1 MKVNLHQRVL
11 DFVHLLVQNRL
22 RHYTGAA
29 TSDFLFDKAS
39 SQAILH
45 TERFKAIFKNHIPTD
60 EELIIILLALV
71 PHLQPA
77 FYSHLIQEFFPEG
90 GDFPEFGGVKGLNH
104 RGILPTGETAL
115 FVLAGSNL
123 EKRLP
128 IQTLLHHNAWLSQSG
143 ILQLEPVK
151 AGEPTMSGRLLLDE
165 EVVELFTLG
174 KVLPP
179 RFSNAFAAE
188 RLATEQEWSDLVL
201 NDYTQQ
207 QIRDIQI
214 WLQHNHTLL
223 YSWGMH
229 KKIKPGYRSLFYG
242 PPGTG
247 KTLTATLLGKHTQ
260 LEVFRID
267 LSQTVS
273 KYIGETEK
281 NLSRIFDK
289 AQHKNW
295 ILFFDEAD
303 ALFGKR
309 TNVRDA
315 HDRYANQE
323 VSYLLQRIE
332 SYPGVV
338 ILASN
343 MKSNIDDAMLRRF
356 HSVVHFPKPN
366 AAERLILWEKALPQQ
381 AKLAD
386 AVDLANIAQKYEL
399 TGSGIINVVQ
409 RVCLEFLTQNLTAIT
424 NDILEIAI
432 RKEMEKEGKMV

>member
-1 MKVNLHQRVL
+1 MIHILQACKEVTEQVVL
-11 DFVHLLVQNRL
+11 NRL
-22 RHYTGAA
+22 QQLAIPDKPTFWYEKGTLEAIRK
-29 TSDFLFDKAS
+29 SD
-39 SQAILH
+39 
-45 TERFKAIFKNHIPTD
+45 RFCKLFKNFSITD
-60 EELIIILLALV
+60 EELIILLLTLM
-71 PHLQPA
+71 PHLSPG
-77 FYSHLIQEFFPEG
+77 FYTSLFEKAFPEG
-90 GDFPEFGGVKGLNH
+90 GDFPEFGGVKGTNH
-104 RGILPTGETAL
+104 RGILPTGETAV
-115 FVLAGSNL
+115 FVLAGNRL
-123 EKRLP
+123 EKRMK
-128 IQTLLHHNAWLSQSG
+128 IQALLSHEAWLAQSG
-143 ILQLEPVK
+143 TLQLEPVK
-151 AGEPTMSGRLLLDE
+151 AGEPVMSGRLLLDD
-165 EVVELFTLG
+165 EVVEALTIG
-174 KVLPP
+174 KVSPP
-179 RFSNAFAAE
+179 RFSNEFAAE
-188 RLATEQEWSDLVL
+188 RLTTEQEWADLVL

-207 QIRDIQI
+207 QIQDIQT
-214 WLQHNHTLL
+214 WLQHNDTLL

-267 LSQTVS
+267 LSQIVS

-281 NLSRIFDK
+281 NLARIFDK
-289 AQHKNW
+289 AKHKNW

-366 AAERLILWEKALPQQ
+366 AAERLLLWEKALPQQ

-386 AVDLANIAQKYEL
+386 EVDLANIAQKYEL

-424 NDILEIAI
+424 NNILEIAI